1 MVAAALHRAYLMP
14 TSRSNNNNHLNSQR
28 SGNLNRSRLSQ
39 GSRLSVLVMAV
50 RGLVLVLVSVLS
62 LALFIELAVAFTLLV
77 LFVVLLLLSLLFGFL
92 ISPLFSLLLHHKG
105 TTSDSNPLK
114 SWATVE
120 N

>member
-1 MVAAALHRAYLMP
+1 MVAAALHRAYLVP

-39 GSRLSVLVMAV
+39 GSRLSVLVIAV

-62 LALFIELAVAFTLLV
+62 LALFMELAVAFTLLV
-77 LFVVLLLLSLLFGFL
+77 LFVVLLLSLLFG
-92 ISPLFSLLLHHKG
+92 LLLHHKG